1 MCRWSHSKAS
11 TDNGERRLRP
21 RLHDT
26 GNSASGVT
34 YAAGYYMSGNGTCS
48 AISGWSGAQF
58 STNLESCNLGA
69 FLRVTGTI
77 APGSGV
83 TCPNSTDNN
92 GNFKCLD
99 RFYYTQS
106 TGTGADLIDNWTNLT
121 STTSVP
127 NQPCTASTSYPQGDV
142 ELTMFGAWTVDVIR
156 VNCVD
161 TTNHIIYLA
170 GPTKA
175 GNGTNFNFMG
185 PTVGHRFIIENSYDA
200 FTAAQTAGQVG
211 IWFLDRHQG
220 AGNWVLNYLAN
231 SGENPATDTIII
243 PQLPQTGTQFPAGG
257 QYPLLSNGV
266 AQNDYIGG
274 SLVWATGLQYVT
286 FNGITFD
293 TDNFYPNYAVSADNY
308 QSGFNNDLN
317 GEMPVPQAID
327 CENCQFVTFNG
338 VTVRHTSASG
348 LLAGATQ
355 ATSLCSTNAP
365 PTSSSFCDLI
375 ENSLFY
381 DIGDSGVRIGHY
393 PKSSDSTAVVQDVLV
408 QNNRVQGFS
417 RVLADGEGI
426 TEANGYYNQILNN
439 TVNDGYHAG
448 VSICYNSCGHN
459 SAGTSQDGN
468 NVVVNNNLISNL
480 MQGITSDGGSLYF
493 NVGGSNGSATGDQ
506 IYGNVVYDTTDS
518 YIIDVLGSNKVAGSG
533 YGGEGI
539 YLDAQTANADVENNV
554 VFNVDGNAIHITQ
567 GLASQSENPNLFENN
582 IFAFGNAGIFTE
594 DSPWA
599 TSGCPGSGGQI
610 LEVKLIDNLFAFDVK
625 SGQAQT
631 GRTVFSAIQGCKDSC
646 ISSTGAASYS
656 DYQLFQGNA
665 YWNFAESF
673 GTVSNAFSVLKNQG
687 AGGLTSTNACVTGA
701 SNMQNLTF
709 DTLPDSW
716 QTGSVPVLMDE
727 DSGGTASVDPQTKN
741 SNFPTSGTSA
751 NVPSDFTINNA
762 TGLGGFSPTGTNA
775 AISGAGSTVGAPTAT
790 CSTITPAV
798 NVCPTYPTFVYGSG
812 TLIF

>member
-1 MCRWSHSKAS
+1 
-11 TDNGERRLRP
+11 
-21 RLHDT
+21 
-26 GNSASGVT
+26 
-34 YAAGYYMSGNGTCS
+34 
-48 AISGWSGAQF
+48 
-58 STNLESCNLGA
+58 
-69 FLRVTGTI
+69 
-77 APGSGV
+77 
-83 TCPNSTDNN
+83 
-92 GNFKCLD
+92 
-99 RFYYTQS
+99 
-106 TGTGADLIDNWTNLT
+106 
-121 STTSVP
+121 
-127 NQPCTASTSYPQGDV
+127 
-142 ELTMFGAWTVDVIR
+142 DVIR

-211 IWFLDRHQG
+211 IWFLDRHLG

-257 QYPLLSNGV
+257 QYPLLVSGV

-293 TDNFYPNYAVSADNY
+293 TDNFYPNYALSADNY

-317 GEMPVPQAID
+317 GEMPAPQAID
-327 CENCQFVTFNG
+327 CENCQFVIFNG

-348 LLAGATQ
+348 ILAGATQ

-439 TVNDGYHAG
+439 TINDGYHAG
-448 VSICYNSCGHN
+448 VSICYDSCGHN
-459 SAGTSQDGN
+459 SSGTSQDGN

-518 YIIDVLGSNKVAGSG
+518 YIIDVLGSNKVSGSG

-554 VFNVDGNAIHITQ
+554 VFNVDGNAIHVTQ

-599 TSGCPGSGGQI
+599 ANGCPGSGGQI

-625 SGQAQT
+625 SGQSQT

-751 NVPSDFTINNA
+751 NVPSDFTINNP